1 MGLATGHRVRRADP
15 VDLNKRV
22 VASCLCIKC
31 GADLRGQ
38 SVEGACAVCRHSVY
52 DSVYGGFLIDAPTP
66 EVRRLYTMSHI
77 VVYPA
82 ALVAAITLFILV
94 STLVQSRNVLHA
106 IDSAFDVVL
115 TGAMLAGI
123 VALVGTVVFTGRH
136 SAAYYLAK
144 YGRGLFLAKI
154 GVVTVVLIVAA
165 VWFWGHFVECLV
177 QVLFA
182 AVPMAIFLHRL
193 RHMMRMVPNKRLAAY
208 ASQILVAVV
217 AVAAAGLLVLVL
229 RPQARPNTDWSA
241 FLMVLT
247 TLATLAGLWLGVAT
261 LRLVILARR
270 TLRAIHDRPP
280 EKPSPEAGELTDG
293 LENP

>member
-1 MGLATGHRVRRADP
+1 MGLAPGHRVRRADP

-31 GADLRGQ
+31 GTDLRGQ

-52 DSVYGGFLIDAPTP
+52 DSVYGGFLIDAPAP
-66 EVRRLYTMSHI
+66 EIRRLYRMSHI

-82 ALVAAITLFILV
+82 VLVAAITLFMLV
-94 STLVQSRNVLHA
+94 STLVLSRSVLHA

-136 SAAYYLAK
+136 SAAYYLAR
-144 YGRGLFLAKI
+144 YGRGLFLATI
-154 GVVTVVLIVAA
+154 GVVAVVLIAAA

-208 ASQILVAVV
+208 ASQVLVAVV

-270 TLRAIHDRPP
+270 TLWAIHDRPP
-280 EKPSPEAGELTDG
+280 EKPPPEADEIANG